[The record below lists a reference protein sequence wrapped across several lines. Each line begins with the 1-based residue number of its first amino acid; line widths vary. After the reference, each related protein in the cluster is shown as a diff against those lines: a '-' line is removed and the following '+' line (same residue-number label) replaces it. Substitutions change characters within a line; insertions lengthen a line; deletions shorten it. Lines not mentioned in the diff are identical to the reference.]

1 MDAQPSKKDF
11 QLLKEVGKG
20 SYGTVYKAI
29 DRRTNKI
36 VAVKVL
42 SLEQD
47 WLPLLKEVN
56 MVTDLQNDGIVNYYG
71 WFFEDGCLWL
81 IMEFCDGG
89 SLCDII
95 KTLEKPLTETQL
107 SAVCRAVLRS
117 LAYVHSLRRI
127 HRDIKGGNLLIT
139 SEGIVKLCDFGVS
152 AQLDEKLQQTSTR
165 IGSPYWMAP
174 EVIQASGHDTKAD
187 IWSFGITALELF
199 TGQPPLHDLP
209 VLAAMMKIPTREP
222 PRAPQNASHRFKSF
236 IRHILVQD
244 PAARPT
250 AAELLNDRF
259 ITMVSERAGVDVLR
273 GLVNDFL
280 RAKAAKE
287 AKSDEEGGEEEDE
300 EEEEEEE
307 EDEAFAMRAATILW
321 YDATGAPS
329 GTMVVEPGTMVM
341 EPATGKSSKG
351 ALSDWKPE
359 FVDTPV
365 PPQGKLAQVQ
375 KRNFRNFSVSDLKV
389 MLTSVR
395 ALAEQEIAKGKTS
408 RELIIE
414 NYEEVRAG
422 IVQELKL
429 KGQDIPDDYQILK

>member
-1 MDAQPSKKDF
+1 MDAKPSKKDF

-139 SEGIVKLCDFGVS
+139 SDGIVKLCDFGVS

-199 TGQPPLHDLP
+199 TGQPPLHELP

-222 PRAPQNASHRFKSF
+222 PRAPPNATHRFKSF

-250 AAELLNDRF
+250 AADLLNDRF
-259 ITMVSERAGVDVLR
+259 ITNVSERTGVDVLR
-273 GLVNDFL
+273 ALVNQFL
-280 RAKAAKE
+280 AAKAAKE
-287 AKSDEEGGEEEDE
+287 AKSDEEVEE

-307 EDEAFAMRAATILW
+307 EDKSESFAIRVATRLW
-321 YDATGAPS
+321 RDATSGPS
-329 GTMVVEPGTMVM
+329 ETMVVESRTMVT
-341 EPATGKSSKG
+341 EADTGRAAQG

-365 PPQGKLAQVQ
+365 PPRGKLAQVQ
-375 KRNFRNFSVSDLKV
+375 KRNFRNVTVSDLKV

-395 ALAEQEIAKGKTS
+395 ALAEQELTKGRIS

-414 NYEEVRAG
+414 NYEEVRTG

-429 KGQDIPDDYQILK
+429 KGQDIPDDYQTLK